1 MYISIIHP
9 SSSGPHS
16 KCIHFPPRDGGVA
29 RQRGSLLSS
38 FSNKVFLSFSIF
50 FFYFPPREREKNVGG
65 LLSYCTLNSIQSN
78 WFNASHL
85 LSQGLLFNASK
96 NVSCF
101 VLDSTNLGAE
111 RKESSPG
118 LFTTFYLENIFYFTN
133 MNVPLLL
140 NIGYCFSVCKLMSY
154 ATFMSLTKNQ
164 LKYI

>member
-50 FFYFPPREREKNVGG
+50 FFYFPPREREKNVRG
-65 LLSYCTLNSIQSN
+65 LLSYCTLSSIQSN

-85 LSQGLLFNASK
+85 LSQGLLFNAIK
-96 NVSCF
+96 NFSCF
-101 VLDSTNLGAE
+101 VLDSKNLRAE

-118 LFTTFYLENIFYFTN
+118 LFNIFYQHECSPSTQCWIMDIVFQCVN
-133 MNVPLLL
+133 LCHMPLSWAKPR
-140 NIGYCFSVCKLMSY
+140 I
-154 ATFMSLTKNQ
+154 
-164 LKYI
+164 I